1 MSAGQLPGNTHSLQL
16 TRARHTTMDITT
28 SAQSLQAMRK
38 FRSLGVVWG
47 IFSVC
52 YNIIVLVV
60 FTQVRRNNITR
71 NQREGITFLVK
82 TQTRHTIDR
91 LI

>member
-1 MSAGQLPGNTHSLQL
+1 M
-16 TRARHTTMDITT
+16 
-28 SAQSLQAMRK
+28 
-38 FRSLGVVWG
+38 WG

-60 FTQVRRNNITR
+60 FTQVRSNNITR
-71 NQREGITFLVK
+71 DQGITFLVK